1 MPKSEGLTP
10 KQAKFC
16 LEYVKDFNATQAAI
30 RAGYSKSGAQSHASK
45 LLASTLVSARV
56 RELANKVRK
65 KALLEATDALKWAMA
80 VARSDAYELVDIQKG
95 VMTLRDEP
103 LKKYRKGVMELSFS
117 QSDGETGSSSSC
129 KVRMHDKGQALRL
142 IFQHLKLVGDDRPTD
157 PSSGVDE
164 ALHQRVMGAIERIQK
179 RKAKETV

>member
-30 RAGYSKSGAQSHASK
+30 RAGYGKNPNSYASK
-45 LLASTLVSARV
+45 LLQTAAVSARV

-80 VARSDAYELVDIQKG
+80 VARSDAYELVDIEKG
-95 VMTLRDEP
+95 VMTLRDQP